1 MKRLYIALA
10 LFCLL
15 TILYFAEQHLVSEK
29 LYDFQIET
37 EKAQALALEGDFL
50 VAYQNGK
57 NALDDLS
64 ENIDILNFFIDEDKT
79 EKIFE
84 NASRYLE
91 FIIAEKTAEFNAE
104 YSVLRQ
110 SVLQALENAKG

>member
-29 LYDFQIET
+29 LYDFQIEM
-37 EKAQALALEGDFL
+37 EKVQTLALGGDFST
-50 VAYQNGK
+50 AYDNGK
-57 NALDDLS
+57 NAVDALMGNADVF
-64 ENIDILNFFIDEDKT
+64 NFFVDEDKT

>member
-15 TILYFAEQHLVSEK
+15 VILYFAEQHLVSEK
-29 LYDFQIET
+29 LYDFQ
-37 EKAQALALEGDFL
+37 EKMEKVQTLALDGDFL
-50 VAYQNGK
+50 VAYDNGK
-57 NALDDLS
+57 NAVDELS
-64 ENIDILNFFIDEDKT
+64 RSLGVLNFFVDEDKT

-91 FIIAEKTAEFNAE
+91 FVKAKKTAEFNAE

-110 SVLQALENAKG
+110 SVSQALENAQG